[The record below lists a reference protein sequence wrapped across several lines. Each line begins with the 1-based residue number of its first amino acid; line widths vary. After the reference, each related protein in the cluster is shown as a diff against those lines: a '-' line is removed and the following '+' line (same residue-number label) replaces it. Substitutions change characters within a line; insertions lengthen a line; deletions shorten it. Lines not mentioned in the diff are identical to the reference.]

1 MTRGTAARLVT
12 ACILG
17 LGIAGAAHANRFGGR
32 GGGHFAGAPS
42 FHGGGFRGGGF
53 QHFHGGGFH
62 GRVFIGGAIFA
73 PLYFPAPYYYPPAYY
88 PPAYYPPAYYP
99 PAATQYVEPEPAP
112 APAPAYWYYCP
123 SSQGYYPY
131 VRECPGGW
139 QRVAPQ
145 PPS

>member
-1 MTRGTAARLVT
+1 MIGRTAAR
-12 ACILG
+12 AAAICILG
-17 LGIAGAAHANRFGGR
+17 LAIAGSAQASRLGGR
-32 GGGHFAGAPS
+32 VGGGGHFAGAPN
-42 FHGGGFRGGGF
+42 FHGGGFS
-53 QHFHGGGFH
+53 HFHGGGF
-62 GRVFIGGAIFA
+62 GARVFIGGALFA
-73 PLYFPAPYYYPPAYY
+73 PLFWPYYAPAYY

-99 PAATQYVEPEPAP
+99 PAAPQYVEPEPAP
-112 APAPAYWYYCP
+112 AASYWYYCP

>member
-17 LGIAGAAHANRFGGR
+17 LCIAGAAHASRLGGR
-32 GGGHFAGAPS
+32 GGGHFAGSPG
-42 FHGGGFRGGGF
+42 FHGGAGFH
-53 QHFHGGGFH
+53 HFHGGGFH
-62 GRVFIGGAIFA
+62 SRVFIGGAVFA

-99 PAATQYVEPEPAP
+99 PAATQYIEPEPAP
-112 APAPAYWYYCP
+112 APPAYWYYCP